1 MSDPIRVL
9 IADDHPVVRQ
19 GLRGFLET
27 YADITVIA
35 EADNGAQAVA
45 LALEHVPDVILMDL
59 LMPEMD
65 GVEAIEQVV
74 ASSPATR
81 IIVLTSY
88 TEDEYL
94 LPAMRAGAVG
104 YQLKDADPEDLVSAI
119 RATARGSAPFPEK
132 TRRRHEPNPGDHRSR
147 AAKTVQGLASTS
159 GCDALAPR
167 TTHTLRVTSPGE
179 NLFDEE
185 YAEGLSDLDGFSHI
199 ILICHL
205 HKTSAFKLKVV
216 PYLDTELRGL
226 FATRAPSRPNPIGL
240 SVVRLLEIDGR
251 RLRIEGVDLLDGT
264 PVLDI
269 KPYVRDFDDETD
281 IRCGWLDEVKGRD
294 VAADARFQR

>member
-9 IADDHPVVRQ
+9 ISDDHPVVRQ

-27 YADITVIA
+27 YAGINVIA

-65 GVEAIEQVV
+65 GVEAIERVI

-104 YQLKDADPEDLVSAI
+104 YHLKDADPEDLVSAI
-119 RATARGSAPFPEK
+119 RAAARGQTTLHPSVAA
-132 TRRRHEPNPGDHRSR
+132 RLVRGVDHPSE
-147 AAKTVQGLASTS
+147 
-159 GCDALAPR
+159 DW
-167 TTHTLRVTSPGE
+167 
-179 NLFDEE
+179 
-185 YAEGLSDLDGFSHI
+185 LSDLSERELDVLRLIARGMSNKEIANELVISEGTVKSHVSN
-199 ILICHL
+199 ILSKLHL
-205 HKTSAFKLKVV
+205 AHRTQAALYALKRKLV
-216 PYLDTELRGL
+216 PLDD
-226 FATRAPSRPNPIGL
+226 PH
-240 SVVRLLEIDGR
+240 
-251 RLRIEGVDLLDGT
+251 T
-264 PVLDI
+264 PD
-269 KPYVRDFDDETD
+269 
-281 IRCGWLDEVKGRD
+281 
-294 VAADARFQR
+294 Q

>member
-9 IADDHPVVRQ
+9 IVDDHPVVRQ

-27 YADITVIA
+27 YAGINVIA

-65 GVEAIEQVV
+65 GVEAIEQIV

-104 YQLKDADPEDLVSAI
+104 YHLKDADPEDLVSAI
-119 RATARGSAPFPEK
+119 RAAARGQTTLHPSVAA
-132 TRRRHEPNPGDHRSR
+132 RLVRGVDHPSE
-147 AAKTVQGLASTS
+147 
-159 GCDALAPR
+159 DW
-167 TTHTLRVTSPGE
+167 
-179 NLFDEE
+179 
-185 YAEGLSDLDGFSHI
+185 LSDLSERELDVLRLIARGMSNKEIANELVISEGTVKSHVSN
-199 ILICHL
+199 ILSKLHL
-205 HKTSAFKLKVV
+205 AHRTQAALYALK
-216 PYLDTELRGL
+216 
-226 FATRAPSRPNPIGL
+226 
-240 SVVRLLEIDGR
+240 R
-251 RLRIEGVDLLDGT
+251 RLVPLDDPHT
-264 PVLDI
+264 A
-269 KPYVRDFDDETD
+269 E
-281 IRCGWLDEVKGRD
+281 
-294 VAADARFQR
+294 Q

>member
-45 LALEHVPDVILMDL
+45 LAVEHVPDVILMDL

-65 GVEAIEQVV
+65 GVEAIEQVMS
-74 ASSPATR
+74 SSPATR

-104 YQLKDADPEDLVSAI
+104 YQLKDADPEDLVGAI
-119 RATARGSAPFPEK
+119 RAAARGQTTLHPSVAARLVRGVDQHGEDSLADLSERELDVLRLIARGMSNK
-132 TRRRHEPNPGDHRSR
+132 EIAKELVISEGTVKSHVSNILSKLHLAHRTQ
-147 AAKTVQGLASTS
+147 AALY
-159 GCDALAPR
+159 AL
-167 TTHTLRVTSPGE
+167 
-179 NLFDEE
+179 
-185 YAEGLSDLDGFSHI
+185 
-199 ILICHL
+199 
-205 HKTSAFKLKVV
+205 K
-216 PYLDTELRGL
+216 
-226 FATRAPSRPNPIGL
+226 
-240 SVVRLLEIDGR
+240 R
-251 RLRIEGVDLLDGT
+251 RLVPLDD
-264 PVLDI
+264 PHI
-269 KPYVRDFDDETD
+269 AE
-281 IRCGWLDEVKGRD
+281 
-294 VAADARFQR
+294 QQ

>member
-74 ASSPATR
+74 AASPATR

-94 LPAMRAGAVG
+94 LPAMRAGAMG

-119 RATARGSAPFPEK
+119 RAAARGQTTLHPSVAA
-132 TRRRHEPNPGDHRSR
+132 RLVRGVDH
-147 AAKTVQGLASTS
+147 
-159 GCDALAPR
+159 
-167 TTHTLRVTSPGE
+167 PGE
-179 NLFDEE
+179 DSLADLSERELDVLRLVARGMSNKEIAKELVISEGTVKSHVSNILSKLHLAHRTQAAL
-185 YAEGLSDLDGFSHI
+185 YA
-199 ILICHL
+199 
-205 HKTSAFKLKVV
+205 LK
-216 PYLDTELRGL
+216 
-226 FATRAPSRPNPIGL
+226 
-240 SVVRLLEIDGR
+240 R
-251 RLRIEGVDLLDGT
+251 RLIPLDDPHT
-264 PVLDI
+264 A
-269 KPYVRDFDDETD
+269 K
-281 IRCGWLDEVKGRD
+281 
-294 VAADARFQR
+294 Q